1 MNRAA
6 LVAAPLA
13 LAAALTLAGCSGSS
27 GKALPKVEPVP
38 SSTTS
43 SSSEPAPTT
52 SAPPVYD
59 DGTAQ
64 PAPAASSA
72 AQDSAVTAAEKVIG
86 TYAQPTLSAAAWA
99 QQMTPLLSQS
109 GAVAYEGEDPTT
121 IPAHKVTGTATILPG
136 ATNVALNV
144 KVPTDAGYYT
154 VALSRSGSS
163 APWLADEIRPATGG

>member
-13 LAAALTLAGCSGSS
+13 LVAALTLAGCSGTS
-27 GKALPKVEPVP
+27 GKAVPKAEPVP

-43 SSSEPAPTT
+43 SPAEPTSTASS
-52 SAPPVYD
+52 PPGYD
-59 DGTAQ
+59 DGTPQ
-64 PAPAASSA
+64 PAPPASSRA
-72 AQDSAVTAAEKVIG
+72 KDSAIIAAEKVVR
-86 TYAQPTLSAAAWA
+86 TYAQPTLSPAAWA

-121 IPAHKVTGTATILPG
+121 IPAHKLTRSATILPG

-144 KVPTDAGYYT
+144 KVPTDAGDYT

-163 APWLADEIRPATGG
+163 APWLADEIRPASDQ